1 MTRNYKL
8 LLFVS
13 IILINASSKVD
24 AAEEHAI
31 AVMDDARIFAQFDQK
46 IPAVVS
52 YFTTKSEIDIA
63 SFYSNIYGKPT
74 SSELKKERLKL
85 TFNNEKYN
93 IRIII
98 SQQDKVRQVDIL
110 VTAIVND

>member
-1 MTRNYKL
+1 MTRKL
-8 LLFVS
+8 LLLLFIS
-13 IILINASSKVD
+13 IILISTAPKAN
-24 AAEEHAI
+24 AAEKYVIAI
-31 AVMDDARIFAQFDQK
+31 IDDARIFAQFE

-52 YFTTKSEIDIA
+52 YFTTKTELEVI

-74 SSELKKERLKL
+74 SNELKKERLTL
-85 TFNNEKYN
+85 YFNNN
-93 IRIII
+93 QHNVRIII